1 MHKRTTR
8 AISLGGLSIG
18 GGAPVMVQSMTNT
31 DTRDAEATLAQI
43 ARLEA
48 RGCEA
53 VRVAVPHFPATAL
66 NIGGRSLW
74 ILIVVMAAYLSAGGK
89 NVCTQ
94 ALAKNFARHVPESFA
109 QYFSQRVAGGQPCP
123 LKGGKTASK
132 KFMGQAARG
141 PCGQAAAWRAHLACR
156 GK

>member
-53 VRVAVPHFPATAL
+53 VRVAVPHFPAAAP
-66 NIGGRSLW
+66 NIGAVLYG
-74 ILIVVMAAYLSAGGK
+74 YLS
-89 NVCTQ
+89 
-94 ALAKNFARHVPESFA
+94 S
-109 QYFSQRVAGGQPCP
+109 
-123 LKGGKTASK
+123 
-132 KFMGQAARG
+132 
-141 PCGQAAAWRAHLACR
+141 
-156 GK
+156 